1 MVAEKG
7 FAISSGYVLI
17 CSGLFAIFRA
27 DTKNC
32 AMFDPGFC
40 GYGICFR
47 RKDISDAFIYETS

>member
-1 MVAEKG
+1 MT
-7 FAISSGYVLI
+7 
-17 CSGLFAIFRA
+17 SGLFAIFRA